1 MGYIGSIL
9 NHIPQRR
16 DCHEIMILP
25 PFLFTVPFK
34 SCQQAYESGF
44 KYTGL
49 YPIHLMNVEA
59 FNVPCDMATDG
70 GGWIVFQRRV
80 DATIDFYRLWNEYK
94 NGFGDMNGNFWLG
107 LEKLH
112 KLAAPGKGAILRVDV
127 KHMTYPNELKYAKYN
142 TFEISNEADG
152 YRLQVGGYTGNAG
165 DSMQRHNGC
174 KFTTKDR
181 DQDTWNGNCAVS
193 YHGAW
198 WYTGCHDSNL
208 NGLYPT
214 AIYSTDP
221 KYISWKAINNYHG
234 GIIFSEM
241 KIKCYMP

>member
-1 MGYIGSIL
+1 
-9 NHIPQRR
+9 
-16 DCHEIMILP
+16 MILT
-25 PFLFTVPFK
+25 PFWLTVPFK

-49 YPIHLMNVEA
+49 YPIQLVNDEA
-59 FNVPCDMATDG
+59 FNVSCNMATDG

-152 YRLQVGGYTGNAG
+152 YRLQVGGYSGNAG
-165 DSMQRHNGC
+165 DSMNWQNDN
-174 KFTTKDR
+174 KFSTMDNDEDKSG
-181 DQDTWNGNCAVS
+181 NNCATK
-193 YHGAW
+193 YQGAW
-198 WYTGCHDSNL
+198 WYYACHKSNL
-208 NGLYPT
+208 NGIYPL
-214 AIYSTDP
+214 STPSTNP
-221 KYISWKAINNYHG
+221 KYMSWFGMHNEYG
-234 GIIFSEM
+234 GVIFSEM
-241 KIKCYMP
+241 KIKYTLS